1 MTAVP
6 RGGAPFWPLMLGFA
20 FSSFSWNVCTP
31 FLPLRVRELTGGDL
45 GEIAR
50 QAGFIIGLSGILN
63 ASLAPAWSWVGA
75 RFGYRRQ
82 VLRAHFG
89 TAIGFGLYGLAPTTG
104 HMAGAALVLGGMSG
118 TYPHYVALAASRAA
132 VGDVGRAV
140 GDLQAASQVGNA
152 LGPLVGGLVAS
163 QLGVQFT
170 FFVTAALS
178 MVAGVMAL
186 RFIPSDANRASAAS
200 ASESVEAPHEGL
212 GAAFRRPGLRWLMAL
227 LLVADA
233 PIIGLRPLIPVMLS
247 ARIADPALLAVTTGI
262 ASTLATGGT
271 IVAALAV
278 GRLNRRIS
286 PGRILMFSL
295 PVTAAL
301 VILLPFAP
309 SVPVLVALWTCAG
322 MAAGA
327 TSPSAFAWLGRVVAG
342 QGRGGAAYSLL
353 ASTSMGAFAI
363 GPIVMG
369 QVTAASLLVP
379 FFLAALCATTA
390 AAAAFAALSRERA
403 PASGR
408 AAA

>member
-1 MTAVP
+1 
-6 RGGAPFWPLMLGFA
+6 MLGFA

-89 TAIGFGLYGLAPTTG
+89 TALGFGLYGLAPTTT
-104 HMAGAALVLGGMSG
+104 HMAGAALVLGGLSG

-132 VGDVGRAV
+132 AGDVGRAV

-178 MVAGVMAL
+178 IVAGVMAL
-186 RFIPSDANRASAAS
+186 RFIPSDASRAAAVSVSAGD
-200 ASESVEAPHEGL
+200 PHEGL
-212 GAAFRRPGLRWLMAL
+212 GAAFRRAGLRWLMAL

-286 PGRILMFSL
+286 PGRILTFSL
-295 PVTAAL
+295 PLTAAL

-342 QGRGGAAYSLL
+342 QGKGGAAYSLL

-369 QVTAASLLVP
+369 QVTAASLRVP
-379 FFLAALCATTA
+379 FFLAAVCA
-390 AAAAFAALSRERA
+390 
-403 PASGR
+403 
-408 AAA
+408 

>member
-1 MTAVP
+1 MV
-6 RGGAPFWPLMLGFA
+6 LMIGFA
-20 FSSFSWNVCTP
+20 LSSFAWNVCAP
-31 FLPLRVRELTGGDL
+31 FLPLRVRELSGGDLANL

-63 ASLAPAWSWVGA
+63 ATLAPAWSWVGA

-89 TAIGFGLYGLAPTTG
+89 TAIGFALYGLAPTTA
-104 HMAGAALVLGGMSG
+104 HLAGAALVLGGMSG

-132 VGDVGRAV
+132 AGDVGRAV

-178 MVAGVMAL
+178 IVAGCMAL
-186 RFIPSDANRASAAS
+186 RFIPSDVSRIAVAGAAESAD
-200 ASESVEAPHEGL
+200 APHEGMS
-212 GAAFRRPGLRWLMAL
+212 AAFQRPGLRWLMAL

-247 ARIADPALLAVTTGI
+247 ARIVDPAVLAVTTGV

-278 GRLNRRIS
+278 GRLSRRLS
-286 PGRILMFSL
+286 PGRVLIFSL
-295 PVTAAL
+295 PLTAAL
-301 VILLPFAP
+301 VILLPLAP
-309 SVPVLVALWTCAG
+309 NVPVLVALWTCAG
-322 MAAGA
+322 LAAGA

-342 QGRGGAAYSLL
+342 QGGGAAYSLL

-369 QVTAASLLVP
+369 LVTAAGLRLP
-379 FFLAALCATTA
+379 FFLAAACTA
-390 AAAAFAALSRERA
+390 VAAVAAFSALSRERA
-403 PASGR
+403 AAPSR